1 MSASAALPTVTV
13 ALVGRPNSGK
23 TSLLMHLT
31 GSAQR
36 PVNFPGTSVER
47 AESMAKCGRAML
59 RVVDLPGIV
68 SLAPQ
73 SRDEEVA
80 LGYLQGR
87 DGAPPDVVCAVL
99 DAGKLAVELRLLQ
112 SIVSLDRPVV
122 VALTKLDVAIR
133 DGRPVD
139 VAQLQRA
146 LGLPVCVVDGF
157 TGDGKAT
164 LACELENA
172 ALSRREAVAQPMAS
186 GALDARAIAS
196 AVQTAPARQSTR
208 TDRIDRVLLHPVFG
222 PLALAAVLML
232 MFQLVFAAAEP
243 FVAMLETALEFVGGA
258 VRQAVPEGALQSF
271 LVDGLVHGVGS
282 SLVFVP
288 QIALLMA
295 FVTALEASGYMARA
309 VFLLDRLLRKC
320 GLTGKSFVPLAS
332 SFACAIPGI
341 LATRILSDER
351 DRIATIVV
359 APLMSCSARLPV
371 YVVLLAAF
379 FEPQMAG
386 LVLFVMYL
394 IGPIVGVVVS
404 ALLRKTAL
412 RGGRSPL
419 AMEMPSYQRPSL
431 RVIGRQVGSS
441 VRQFLQAAGSVILVA
456 TIVVWALSWFPR
468 DERILAEHR
477 ARLDAVPAGEAHDDE
492 RMRIENEQRA
502 ALFEASWLAS
512 IGKAVQPAFAPMG
525 FDWRHTVSVLAA
537 FPARE
542 LVVPTLAVLHRLGDV
557 EADPDV
563 PDQGLT
569 AALREQKGPDG
580 KPAMDALVALAMM
593 VFFALCSQCSSTLA
607 AIRRETHSW
616 KWPAFTFAYMTTV
629 AWVAA
634 VAVYQVG
641 SLLR

>member
-1 MSASAALPTVTV
+1 VSASAALPTVTV

-68 SLAPQ
+68 SMAPQ
-73 SRDEEVA
+73 SRDEEVT
-80 LGYLQGR
+80 LSYLRGS

-112 SIVSLDRPVV
+112 SVLSLGRPVV

-157 TGDGKAT
+157 TGDGAAA

-172 ALSRREAVAQPMAS
+172 VLAGREDAS
-186 GALDARAIAS
+186 QSLANTASDPRAIAA
-196 AVQTAPARQSTR
+196 AVQSAPVRRSTR

-222 PLALAAVLML
+222 PLALAAVLMG

-258 VRQAVPEGALQSF
+258 VREAVPEGALQSF
-271 LVDGLVHGVGS
+271 LVDGIVHGVGS

-477 ARLDAVPAGEAHDDE
+477 ARLDAVPAGAAHDDE
-492 RMRIENEQRA
+492 RARIENEQRA

-557 EADPDV
+557 EADPDA

-569 AALREQKGPDG
+569 AALRDQKGPDG